1 MFSGSYTSEGVA
13 GLLAEGGTARRDEA
27 VRIAEMLGGT
37 LDAYYWCYGDTDF
50 MCIMDVPDSAK
61 IAKLALH
68 IGASGTFS
76 GKLTPFDLSG
86 RDGRYLQCRHRRFQT
101 TRSMNQHNLQDSPS
115 SI

>member
-1 MFSGSYTSEGVA
+1 MPKYMFSGSYTSEGVA

-27 VRIAEMLGGT
+27 ARIAEMLGGT

-76 GKLTPFDLSG
+76 GKLTPLISVEEMDDICNADIGNFRLPG
-86 RDGRYLQCRHRRFQT
+86 Q
-101 TRSMNQHNLQDSPS
+101 
-115 SI
+115 